1 MPNLLEDIELYF
13 LSLTSGHEI
22 CTNLNA
28 TFSSGGNLFLII
40 EPPSPTD
47 CVTIIPYGG
56 APLDT
61 RHRKAQRPS
70 VQIRVRTST
79 ISKGYKV
86 TQAIIND
93 LHQNVELGS
102 NIPMRCFAVQS
113 QPVLLK
119 MDEEQYPVYVANFD
133 FMHIEYEVS

>member
-1 MPNLLEDIELYF
+1 MANLLEDIEIYF
-13 LSLTSGHEI
+13 LSLTSSHEI

-28 TFSSGGNLFLII
+28 TFSSNGNLFLVM
-40 EPPSPTD
+40 EPSSPTD

-61 RHRKAQRPS
+61 RHKEAQYPS
-70 VQIRVRTST
+70 IQIRVRTT
-79 ISKGYKV
+79 TVNKGYKV

-93 LHQNVELGS
+93 LHQNVSLGS
-102 NIPMRCFAVQS
+102 NISMQCFAIQS

-119 MDEEQYPVYVANFD
+119 FDEEDYPVYVANFNI
-133 FMHIEYEVS
+133 MHTKYSVS